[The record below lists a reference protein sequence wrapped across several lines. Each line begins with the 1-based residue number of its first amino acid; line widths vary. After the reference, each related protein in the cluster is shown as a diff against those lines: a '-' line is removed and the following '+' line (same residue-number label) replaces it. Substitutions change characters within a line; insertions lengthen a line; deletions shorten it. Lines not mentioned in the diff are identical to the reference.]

1 MENFYLQK
9 TKNYLSNLGLPELL
23 KRSIS
28 FEQFAEKNPSYYLNY
43 PMLFAD
49 IFELENSRELDLLC
63 IAGSLY
69 YRSMISLDQLYDED
83 IDKSSAAFVFTP
95 LVISTCQEET
105 IKILSSLFDLD
116 SDFWSLW
123 NQRKKEFLEAMLIE
137 RDLNENSSFF
147 DLDTY
152 HDLSEKKS
160 ALGKIA
166 VDSLFLL
173 SEKKFYE
180 DYKKILEAHKYFS
193 IALQYNDD
201 FQDFKEDKLNNQVN
215 WLVQRL
221 NIILKEE
228 GIEPKNFSTEYLN
241 KYMYI
246 KGVASESLHI
256 ALDFYNKALKTIAKL
271 RVEATLFK
279 KVINEKIIETRSTI
293 VAIEQ
298 YTLIYKKKVEL
309 FNLKNTSYLLVNN
322 DEKFNNI
329 KIMIENFS

>member
-1 MENFYLQK
+1 
-9 TKNYLSNLGLPELL
+9 
-23 KRSIS
+23 
-28 FEQFAEKNPSYYLNY
+28 
-43 PMLFAD
+43 MLFAD

-241 KYMYI
+241 KYMI
-246 KGVASESLHI
+246 
-256 ALDFYNKALKTIAKL
+256 
-271 RVEATLFK
+271 
-279 KVINEKIIETRSTI
+279 
-293 VAIEQ
+293 
-298 YTLIYKKKVEL
+298 
-309 FNLKNTSYLLVNN
+309 
-322 DEKFNNI
+322 
-329 KIMIENFS
+329 